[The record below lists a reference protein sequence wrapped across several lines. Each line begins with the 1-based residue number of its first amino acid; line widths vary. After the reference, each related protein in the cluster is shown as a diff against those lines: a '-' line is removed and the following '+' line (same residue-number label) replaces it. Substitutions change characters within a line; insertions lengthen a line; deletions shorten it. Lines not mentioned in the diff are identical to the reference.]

1 MVSFDD
7 HFKVANFEFVIL
19 MPVLYQ
25 KIVEIRMI
33 LEILLNQAI
42 FTKFRIH
49 QDYIFKSCYRGSI
62 WLK

>member
-33 LEILLNQAI
+33 LEILLNQAT

-49 QDYIFKSCYRGSI
+49 QD
-62 WLK
+62 